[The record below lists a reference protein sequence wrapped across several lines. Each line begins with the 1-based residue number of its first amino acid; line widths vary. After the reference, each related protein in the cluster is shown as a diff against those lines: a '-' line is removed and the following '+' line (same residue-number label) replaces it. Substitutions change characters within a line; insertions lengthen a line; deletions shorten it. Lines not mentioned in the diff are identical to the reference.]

1 VAQNGISRR
10 TALVGGLGLTAAA
23 GLAAAGYGLVEAG
36 TLPGKYRL
44 AQLTGACGAP
54 PAPPGGPRPARQQ
67 LEFWSAYRRRRVTM
81 VILRPAGA
89 GAAGVGAGG
98 AGGTGVVLALHGLGA
113 DASSSATMLA
123 PAMTAAGTAV
133 PVLTVDGGSTYW
145 HRRADG
151 DDPQGMILHE
161 VLPRAAAM
169 GLGTGRIGI
178 LGDSMGGYGALLL
191 AERLG
196 TATGGG
202 ATGSGTAG
210 AGPAGAGPKIAAVA
224 ALAPAIF
231 PSYADARRADRRAF
245 DGAADFAR
253 NDVLSGI
260 SALRDVPSYIACGS
274 SDPFEPMAGLLR
286 SRLRRLRGREPAGGI
301 EAGCHDNAFWAR
313 HFPGAL
319 AFVGARLA

>member
-10 TALVGGLGLTAAA
+10 TALVAGLGVTAAA

-54 PAPPGGPRPARQQ
+54 PPAPRGPRPASQRT
-67 LEFWSAYRRRRVTM
+67 EFWSAYRRRPVTM
-81 VILRPAGA
+81 VTLRPAGA
-89 GAAGVGAGG
+89 DRAAGV
-98 AGGTGVVLALHGLGA
+98 VVALHGLGA
-113 DASSSATMLA
+113 DAVSTAAVLA
-123 PAMTAAGTAV
+123 AAMTAAGTAV
-133 PVLTVDGGSTYW
+133 TVITVDGGTTYW
-145 HRRADG
+145 HRRAGG

-169 GLGTGRIGI
+169 GLPTGRIGI
-178 LGDSMGGYGALLL
+178 IGDSMGGYGALLL

-196 TATGGG
+196 GRPGP
-202 ATGSGTAG
+202 
-210 AGPAGAGPKIAAVA
+210 GPASTGPAVAAVA

-253 NDVLSGI
+253 NDVFSRI

-274 SDPFEPMAGLLR
+274 SDPFEPMDGLLR
-286 SRLRRLRGREPAGGI
+286 SRLRGLTGREPAGGI
-301 EAGCHDNAFWAR
+301 EAGCHDSAFWAR
-313 HFPGAL
+313 HFPAAL
-319 AFVGARLA
+319 RFIGARLA